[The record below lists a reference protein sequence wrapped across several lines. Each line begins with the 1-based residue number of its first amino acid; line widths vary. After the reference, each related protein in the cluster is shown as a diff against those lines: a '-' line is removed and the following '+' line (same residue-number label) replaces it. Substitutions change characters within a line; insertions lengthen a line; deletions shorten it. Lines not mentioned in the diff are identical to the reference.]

1 MIKYFKEDFK
11 EDPNFWTLV
20 SILLV
25 CFAII
30 LSLKVV
36 DSKRSKLTERDYYN
50 KFCTKNF
57 DVSCNNINLK

>member
-30 LSLKVV
+30 LWLKVV
-36 DSKRSKLTERDYYN
+36 DSKRPELTKQDYYN
-50 KFCTKNF
+50 KFCTKHF
-57 DVSCNNINLK
+57 DVSCDKINLK

>member
-1 MIKYFKEDFK
+1 MIKYFKESFK

-36 DSKRSKLTERDYYN
+36 DSKRTKLSEQDYYN
-50 KFCTKNF
+50 KFCKKHF
-57 DVSCNNINLK
+57 DVSCDNINLK